1 MKVISASPGQLEMLV
16 TTFHSVGKAFDLWHI
31 AAQSAMLVGGS
42 ASLKGDATLKLL
54 GVWC

>member
-1 MKVISASPGQLEMLV
+1 M

-42 ASLKGDATLKLL
+42 ASLKGDAALKLAARQS
-54 GVWC
+54 GDVA